1 MHANYALRALQARCH
16 RGDRQR
22 RRVRRDDRVAGDD
35 FFQRAEQVA
44 LGVQV
49 LAIASMTRP
58 QSPKFASGEASIRAA
73 TASACA
79 TGIRPF
85 ATM

>member
-1 MHANYALRALQARCH
+1 
-16 RGDRQR
+16 
-22 RRVRRDDRVAGDD
+22 
-35 FFQRAEQVA
+35 VA

-49 LAIASMTRP
+49 LDDCFDDETAVAEVR
-58 QSPKFASGEASIRAA
+58 QREASIRAA